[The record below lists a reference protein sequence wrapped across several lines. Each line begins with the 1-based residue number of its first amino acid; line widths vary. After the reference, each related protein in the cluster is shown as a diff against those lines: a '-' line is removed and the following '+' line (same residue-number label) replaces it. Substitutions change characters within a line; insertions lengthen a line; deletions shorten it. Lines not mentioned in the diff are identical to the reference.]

1 MIQSN
6 REPILIV
13 RAKGPATQD
22 GRIALQDLLQ
32 LGKHIQ
38 SAVERVARVL
48 TGQADSRKPGRKPKE
63 IVSSCPLDVVA
74 LNRGSFELALDL
86 PRHKFE
92 NMDLGIEAV
101 EKLIEGMDRIGTDG
115 ETLPAGYDTGVLH
128 SLRDMGGILGR
139 GIDEIEMQ
147 TKTQRMEHR
156 FSFNSQVHQRITS
169 RIRGPVTTLRT
180 LEGRLLMADF
190 RHEDERCRIHPPTGE
205 PVTCHF
211 DESLE
216 ETVYEYLRSFVRVT
230 GETQQDPA
238 TGRIA
243 SIVIKDIE
251 PVSLEG
257 GNFETIQPEDFWR
270 EKSLDQLAAEQ
281 AVAAVQHFEDVWG
294 KAADLWADEDDFAA
308 FLVAT
313 GASEAQEHDE

>member
-1 MIQSN
+1 VILLN

-86 PRHKFE
+86 PRHQFE
-92 NMDLGIEAV
+92 NMHLGIEAV
-101 EKLIEGMDRIGTDG
+101 EKLIEGMECIGTDG
-115 ETLPAGYDTGVLH
+115 DILPAGYDTGVLH

-139 GIDEIEMQ
+139 GIDEIEVE
-147 TKTQRMEHR
+147 TNTQRIKRR
-156 FSFNSQVHQRITS
+156 FSFNPDVHQRITS

-205 PVTCHF
+205 PVVCHF
-211 DESLE
+211 DESLD

-230 GETQQDPA
+230 GETQEDPT
-238 TGRIA
+238 TGRIS
-243 SIVIKDIE
+243 SIVVKDIE
-251 PVSLEG
+251 RVSLEG
-257 GNFETIQPEDFWR
+257 GNFETVLPEDFWR
-270 EKSLDQLAAEQ
+270 EKPLDQLAAEQ
-281 AVAAVQHFEDVWG
+281 GVAPVHHFEDVWG

-308 FLVAT
+308 FLAAT
-313 GASEAQEHDE
+313 RTSGAEEHGE